1 MLVSGCDPGG
11 REVESLPA
19 RHFSVRSLFFSPIA
33 NAELWK
39 LVSLCRDDHLP
50 RVRRYLG
57 PLIMLPMPE
66 VVFVQASE
74 YASQAAQ
81 TGHKHSQDQR
91 LQHCCHSAGTAL
103 SVAAQRQGR
112 CADGTKG
119 DARCTVPERQEA
131 GGGKSAQLRTDH
143 GSGHDGV

>member
-103 SVAAQRQGR
+103 SVAAQRQGLR
-112 CADGTKG
+112 VNCSTLSLEDGQFLRPCR
-119 DARCTVPERQEA
+119 A
-131 GGGKSAQLRTDH
+131 AQHPHQL
-143 GSGHDGV
+143 